1 MRNTEFE
8 VSEVE
13 WRQGQQINGGKSS
26 LINLGETLDLDAEL
40 VLHHLIL
47 RQAHK
52 KLKYLTLHLK
62 KLEKEEMK
70 NPRVSR
76 KEIIKIRVEINEK
89 ETKETAAK
97 INKTNSLFFDKI
109 NEIYKPLARFI
120 KNKREK
126 NQIDQIRNENG
137 EITTEKNK
145 GS

>member
-52 KLKYLTLHLK
+52 KLKK
-62 KLEKEEMK
+62 KSKYAQKQMK
-70 NPRVSR
+70 M
-76 KEIIKIRVEINEK
+76 
-89 ETKETAAK
+89 
-97 INKTNSLFFDKI
+97 KTQQQKTYGI
-109 NEIYKPLARFI
+109 
-120 KNKREK
+120 
-126 NQIDQIRNENG
+126 Q
-137 EITTEKNK
+137 
-145 GS
+145 